1 MKEMWDQRFASEEYA
16 YGTQPNLYFKEKLTG
31 LEPGTLLLP
40 AEGEGRNA
48 VFAAGLGWEVRAM
61 DFSGQGR
68 IKALKLAESMGVQ
81 LDYTIGDLAVE
92 DFGEGIYDAAALIY
106 AHMPPDFRKQV
117 HRRILKSLK
126 PGGFIILEAFNKG
139 QVGNSSGGP
148 KSVEMLYSTDILADD
163 FEGIEFD
170 TLQELTISLDQGAFH
185 QGHSAIIR
193 MFGRKPGNNTQ

>member
-68 IKALKLAESMGVQ
+68 IKALKLAERMGVQ

-92 DFGEGIYDAAALIY
+92 DFGEQIYHN
-106 AHMPPDFRKQV
+106 HMSSPHCRLTTG
-117 HRRILKSLK
+117 HKSF
-126 PGGFIILEAFNKG
+126 PMQI
-139 QVGNSSGGP
+139 
-148 KSVEMLYSTDILADD
+148 
-163 FEGIEFD
+163 
-170 TLQELTISLDQGAFH
+170 
-185 QGHSAIIR
+185 
-193 MFGRKPGNNTQ
+193 